1 MSQRIETGT
10 VVKTETGAPTAE
22 YRKASR
28 TGHAVFAGALAFM
41 VIAGIAALTG
51 SSAVALT
58 SAGLFVALLVVALL
72 LHFEGVR
79 QRLRPDS
86 RQPRKSARKVTTA

>member
-1 MSQRIETGT
+1 MSQSLESGP
-10 VVKTETGAPTAE
+10 VVKTETGVPTEE

-28 TGHAVFAGALAFM
+28 AGRVAFGGVVAMAIVAAIAAFAG
-41 VIAGIAALTG
+41 
-51 SSAVALT
+51 SYAVALT
-58 SAGLFVALLVVALL
+58 CAGLAVALFVVALL

-86 RQPRKSARKVTTA
+86 RRPRKSTR

>member
-1 MSQRIETGT
+1 MSQSLETGP
-10 VVKTETGAPTAE
+10 VVKNETGAPTEE

-28 TGHAVFAGALAFM
+28 TGNAVLAGAVAFI
-41 VIAGIAALTG
+41 VIAGIAMLAG
-51 SSAVALT
+51 ASAVALT
-58 SAGLFVALLVVALL
+58 FAGLAVALFVVALL

-86 RQPRKSARKVTTA
+86 RRPRNSVR

>member
-1 MSQRIETGT
+1 MSQGTQTGP
-10 VVKTETGAPTAE
+10 VVKIETGAPTAE

-28 TGHAVFAGALAFM
+28 AGYVVLAGALAFM
-41 VIAGIAALTG
+41 VIAGIAALAG
-51 SSAVALT
+51 AGAVALT
-58 SAGLFVALLVVALL
+58 SAGVFVALLVVALL

-86 RQPRKSARKVTTA
+86 RQPRKSTRKGPRT

>member
-1 MSQRIETGT
+1 MSQSLETGP
-10 VVKTETGAPTAE
+10 VVKSETGPPTVE

-28 TGHAVFAGALAFM
+28 TGRFVLAGALALM
-41 VIAGIAALTG
+41 VIAGIAALAG

-58 SAGLFVALLVVALL
+58 LAGLCVALFVVALL

-86 RQPRKSARKVTTA
+86 RQPRKSAGK

>member
-1 MSQRIETGT
+1 MSQSMETGP
-10 VVKTETGAPTAE
+10 VVKIETGAPTAE

-28 TGHAVFAGALAFM
+28 TGYAVLAGALAFM
-41 VIAGIAALTG
+41 VIAGIAALAG

-58 SAGLFVALLVVALL
+58 SAGVFVALLVVALL

-79 QRLRPDS
+79 QQLRPDS
-86 RQPRKSARKVTTA
+86 RQPRKSARKVPTA